1 MVWSDHWK
9 NNFVKALQISRR
21 ESTEILE
28 ARVGIERTWG
38 TGTIDFTD
46 TYMTAKTL
54 LQAKLV
60 VTLQITLQK
69 LNSQRVGLH

>member
-1 MVWSDHWK
+1 
-9 NNFVKALQISRR
+9 VKALQISRR

-46 TYMTAKTL
+46 T
-54 LQAKLV
+54 LV
-60 VTLQITLQK
+60 EGKATKET
-69 LNSQRVGLH
+69 R